1 MATKQQLIDATCDRL
16 SIRRFSVSTGST
28 EPRAF
33 LVAVIEQL
41 GLQALTSGLD
51 KPGLGRLIVEAGGR
65 PWLPSYDSRGSTV
78 TKRGLE
84 AILETVQRLVGQT
97 RVQ

>member
-1 MATKQQLIDATCDRL
+1 MATKQQLIDAVCDQL
-16 SIRRFSVSTGST
+16 SINRFSVSTGST

-33 LVAVIEQL
+33 LLAVIEQL
-41 GLQALTSGLD
+41 GLQLLTSGLD

-78 TKRGLE
+78 TKLGLE
-84 AILETVQRLVGQT
+84 AILETVQRLVVRA